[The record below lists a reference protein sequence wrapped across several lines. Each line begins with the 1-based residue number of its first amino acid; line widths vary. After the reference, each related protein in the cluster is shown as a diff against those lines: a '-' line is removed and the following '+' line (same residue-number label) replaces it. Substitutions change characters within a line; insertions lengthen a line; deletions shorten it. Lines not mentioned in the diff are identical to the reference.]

1 MSDIISASA
10 AMAPL
15 VLAQAATAQP
25 DQPAV
30 WWILGLA
37 GTAVIFNQLA
47 QSWKTITNRFKERE
61 QPGPHVATIEDCE
74 KRHLT
79 IDNHLSEMERQ
90 AVCRGE
96 KLREETLARAEKLRE
111 EALDRGELLRKE
123 TEAAATALRLELKR
137 DIEGVHSRVG
147 DILKAV
153 SRIEGKVDK

>member
-15 VLAQAATAQP
+15 VIAQAASSQP
-25 DQPAV
+25 EQPAV

-37 GTAVIFNQLA
+37 GVAVVFNQIA

-74 KRHLT
+74 KRHQTL
-79 IDNHLSEMERQ
+79 DNHLSEMERQ
-90 AVCRGE
+90 VVNRGE

-111 EALDRGELLRKE
+111 EVLTRAEVLRKE
-123 TEAAATALRLELKR
+123 TEAATNAIRLELKA
-137 DIEGVHSRVG
+137 DIGGVHDRVS
-147 DILKAV
+147 DILEAV
-153 SRIEGKVDK
+153 SEIAGKVNK